1 MTSLPSRPTVD
12 VQVELRGELPREAAE
27 HARRRM
33 LGTIARLG
41 PTAHSVRVKL
51 TRVHGG
57 EVGRT
62 AMAQATVGLGER
74 TLRAQVAA
82 PGMQQAV
89 RLLQDRLLD
98 RAARLRPYW
107 DGPFSRD
114 SCAERPSE
122 EGPYGEG
129 PYGEDPCDEGLFG
142 ERLDTT
148 DRLDTADRLETAEL
162 LDTAD
167 RLDTAELVAVAELYR
182 PGRERAQ
189 RPEYARRPLGEREIA
204 RRKCVVPA
212 RLTPRQAVLAMAA
225 MDFDFHLFSEAATG
239 RDCVAYWQQQA
250 GGYRILRAA
259 GGSCAPALGD
269 PHAAPRIGT
278 REAARRLWLGGRPF
292 VFFTSAEDGRGR
304 LLYRRYDGH
313 YGLIVPRP
321 PAGSE

>member
-12 VQVELRGELPREAAE
+12 VRVELRGELPREAAE

-114 SCAERPSE
+114 SCAERPFE

-129 PYGEDPCDEGLFG
+129 PYGEGLFREGLFG
-142 ERLDTT
+142 ERLDAT
-148 DRLDTADRLETAEL
+148 
-162 LDTAD
+162 
-167 RLDTAELVAVAELYR
+167 ELVAVAELYR
-182 PGRERAQ
+182 PGPERAQ
-189 RPEYARRPLGEREIA
+189 RPEYARRSLGEREIA

-212 RLTPRQAVLAMAA
+212 RLTPQQAVLAMAA

-259 GGSCAPALGD
+259 GGTCAPVLGD

-304 LLYRRYDGH
+304 LLYRRYDGR
-313 YGLIVPRP
+313 YGLIVPGR
-321 PAGSE
+321 PAGAE